1 MNTRPRSPHDNCR
14 LSHADNGFEGTPLPY
29 LQFQNVAYE
38 VNGRS
43 ILQDVNFAV
52 ERGET
57 LVLLGQSG
65 SGKTTA
71 LRLINRMLDPT
82 SGAIF
87 LDGRDT
93 AEIDPIMLRRGI
105 GYVIQDF
112 GLMPHWTVERNI
124 SLVPR
129 LRGWDAMRQRER
141 ARELLMQVGLH
152 QGDIALRHP
161 HELSGGQKQRVAVAR
176 ALAAEPGLLL
186 FDEPFG
192 ALDPVIRH
200 EMQQQFLELRAQYNV
215 ASVFV
220 THDLLEALTIA
231 TRIAVLDRG
240 KLEALVSPA
249 DFVNLQTPVARSFL
263 DTLPKQAVND
273 RC

>member
-1 MNTRPRSPHDNCR
+1 M
-14 LSHADNGFEGTPLPY
+14 
-29 LQFQNVAYE
+29 
-38 VNGRS
+38 
-43 ILQDVNFAV
+43 

-82 SGAIF
+82 GGAIF
-87 LDGRDT
+87 LDGRNVDQ
-93 AEIDPIMLRRGI
+93 INPIMLRRSI

-112 GLMPHWTVERNI
+112 GLMPHWTIEQNI

-129 LRGWDAMRQRER
+129 LRGWDTARQRER
-141 ARELLMQVGLH
+141 TQELLAQVGLN
-152 QGDIALRHP
+152 QGDIAQRRP
-161 HELSGGQKQRVAVAR
+161 YELSGGQKQRVAVAR

-200 EMQQQFLELRAQYNV
+200 EMQQQFLELRKRYNV

-220 THDLLEALTIA
+220 THDLLEALAIA

-240 KLEALVSPA
+240 NLEALASPGE
-249 DFVNLQTPVARSFL
+249 FLTLHTPVARSFL
-263 DTLPKQAVND
+263 DTLPEQALSGR